1 MKFFIYPLEFIEI
14 EKLSSVHFYFFNLWI
29 EKSYLTLCNH
39 SHRTIN
45 PEEADYYIISFTL
58 FTFKFVKYNL
68 KMINQKIKNL
78 KYINSE
84 KPHIVFDFSNKN
96 YPIYDN
102 PNLFY
107 FKTSCNKE
115 NHDLKKH
122 ISIPLFPL
130 YMFSDDE
137 IDEPED
143 RLVLASFRG
152 DLKNNLRNELIKYNT
167 IDLIIKDESIRE
179 LDLSED
185 MEYKILNHENLE
197 SYVNLLY
204 NSKFTIIPRGTSV
217 GLSYRL
223 IESMSA
229 GSIPV
234 IISDNHVL
242 PFSDMIN
249 YNKFSISIKE
259 KTIKNLEKKL
269 KEIKNLNDLH
279 NNLMIIYN
287 IYFSSIEKIIS
298 TALVIFEIKRY

>member
-1 MKFFIYPLEFIEI
+1 MKFYIYPLEQIEI
-14 EKLSSVHFYFFNLWI
+14 EKLSPVHSYFFNLWVK
-29 EKSYLTLCNH
+29 KSYMTLCNH
-39 SHRTIN
+39 SHRTHN
-45 PEEADYYIISFTL
+45 PKEANYFIISFTL

-68 KMINQKIKNL
+68 KMMNQKIKNL
-78 KYINSE
+78 NYIESG

-102 PNLFY
+102 PNLYY

-115 NHDLKKH
+115 NHDFQKH

-152 DLKNNLRNELIKYNT
+152 DLKNNLRKELIKYNT
-167 IDLIIKDESIRE
+167 VDLIIKDESIRE

-185 MEYKILNHENLE
+185 LEYKILNHENLE

-204 NSKFTIIPRGTSV
+204 NSKFTLLPRGSSV

-223 IESMSA
+223 IEAMSA

-234 IISDNHVL
+234 IISDNFVL

-259 KTIKNLEKKL
+259 NSIKNIEKKL
-269 KEIKNLNDLH
+269 KKIKNLDELH
-279 NNLMIIYN
+279 NNLIIIYN
-287 IYFSSIEKIIS
+287 IYFSTIEKIIS
-298 TALVIFEIKRY
+298 TALVIFEMKQI

>member
-1 MKFFIYPLEFIEI
+1 MKFFIYPLESIEI
-14 EKLSSVHFYFFNLWI
+14 ENLSPVHFYFFNLWV

-39 SHRTIN
+39 VHRTIN
-45 PEEADYYIISFTL
+45 HEQADYFIISFTL
-58 FTFKFVKYNL
+58 FTFKFVEYNL
-68 KMINQKIKNL
+68 KHLNQKIKNL
-78 KYINSE
+78 KYINSR
-84 KPHIVFDFSNKN
+84 KPHIFFNFSNQN
-96 YPIYDN
+96 SPIFEN
-102 PNLFY
+102 PNLYY

-115 NHDLKKH
+115 NHDFKKH

-130 YMFSDDE
+130 YMFLDE
-137 IDEPED
+137 EIEESED

-152 DLKNNLRNELIKYNT
+152 DLKNDLRKKLIEYNT
-167 IDLIIKDESIRE
+167 VDLIIKDESIRE

-185 MEYKILNHENLE
+185 LEYKILNHENLE

-204 NSKFTIIPRGTSV
+204 NSKFTLLPRGSSV

-259 KTIKNLEKKL
+259 KAIKNLEKNL
-269 KEIKNLNDLH
+269 KKMKNLNELQ
-279 NNLMIIYN
+279 NNLTVIYN
-287 IYFSSIEKIIS
+287 IYFSTVEKIIS
-298 TALVIFEIKRY
+298 TALVIFEMKQL

>member
-1 MKFFIYPLEFIEI
+1 MKFYIYPLEQIEI
-14 EKLSSVHFYFFNLWI
+14 EKLSPVHFYFFNLWV
-29 EKSYLTLCNH
+29 EKSYLTLSNH
-39 SHRTIN
+39 SHRTLN
-45 PEEADYYIISFTL
+45 PKEADYFIISFTL

-68 KMINQKIKNL
+68 QHLNQKIENL
-78 KYINSE
+78 KYINSG
-84 KPHIVFDFSNKN
+84 KPHIVFDFSNQN
-96 YPIYDN
+96 SPLFEN
-102 PNLFY
+102 PNLYY

-115 NHDLKKH
+115 NHDVKKH

-130 YMFSDDE
+130 YMFTDE
-137 IDEPED
+137 EIEESED

-152 DLKNNLRNELIKYNT
+152 DLKNNLRKKLIEYNT
-167 IDLIIKDESIRE
+167 VDLIIKDESIRE

-185 MEYKILNHENLE
+185 LEYKILNHENLE

-204 NSKFTIIPRGTSV
+204 NSKFTLLPRGSSV

-259 KTIKNLEKKL
+259 KSVKNLEKNL
-269 KEIKNLNDLH
+269 KKIKNLNELQ
-279 NNLMIIYN
+279 NNLTVIYN
-287 IYFSSIEKIIS
+287 IYFSTVEKIIS
-298 TALVIFEIKRY
+298 TALVIFEMKQI